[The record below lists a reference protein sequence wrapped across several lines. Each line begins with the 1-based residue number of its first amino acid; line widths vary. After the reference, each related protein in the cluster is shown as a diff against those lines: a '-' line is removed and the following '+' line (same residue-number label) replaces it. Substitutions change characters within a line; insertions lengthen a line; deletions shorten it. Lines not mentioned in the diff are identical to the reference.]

1 MKYDFSLDNSPDN
14 SSKEWSEAFFI
25 HLLKAKVLFLQFSW
39 VFLVTI
45 SLCIAF
51 KAYTLLS
58 QPVFYLSTSEMI
70 VNGRVSMPEGAVYR
84 EELSNFFG
92 TQIRLMESNI
102 VRARAQ
108 DRVLSLHPDLKP
120 SLVNISVSQSP
131 QASIFLLSAQ
141 GENAAYTTEYLNA
154 IMHEYLNFKSNIR
167 VNSTES
173 AFVSITEKVLQ
184 LKDEIDELEDKK
196 LAFQKENNIV
206 FITEQGSTVGR
217 QLAGLQDKLDNLKVK
232 QDSLEAFKIEDFFDR
247 PFTSELEQI
256 ITNPDFNLDSKE
268 YVALDESLEKLKAH
282 KVEMLNYMKPTHPR
296 VLDISNQII
305 KKENLLKVLKRQY
318 LEQLIDKREALS
330 YEIKNLEKVVFDW
343 KKKALDYS
351 QRLAEFEQIQSKLE
365 RLKSAQEQLVV
376 STQSIEINKNF
387 EQETVSI
394 LEMASPAKALSKS
407 YIKEMLAG
415 ILLGVLS
422 GVIVLLGIGA
432 IDARIYS
439 AEDISIRG
447 SAPILASIPLLGKNE
462 STVLI
467 QRNDERSMYV
477 EAIRTIRSSI
487 IYNENEGHYKG
498 AKVFLITSSVPGEG
512 KSTVASNLAITLAF
526 AMHKVLLVDSD
537 LRCGH
542 LYEGFGLKK
551 ENGLSEVLQ
560 GKITQSECI
569 QKTHVENLDFI
580 ATGHYPSHPDEL
592 FLSPRMDEL
601 LNHFKKTYDYIILDS
616 APVLATNDSLN
627 LAAKTEA
634 ILFIARAMVTRT
646 RQFKEAMR
654 SLNLHKA
661 PILGYVLNAIEGRN
675 LNYYYYKYKQ
685 YHS

>member
-1 MKYDFSLDNSPDN
+1 MKYDFSLGNASDD
-14 SSKEWSEAFFI
+14 SSKEWSETFFI
-25 HLLKAKVLFLQFSW
+25 HLLKAKVLFFQFSW
-39 VFLVTI
+39 VFLITI
-45 SLCIAF
+45 AVSIAF
-51 KAYTLLS
+51 KAYKLLS
-58 QPVFYLSTSEMI
+58 QPVLYLSTSEMI

-108 DRVLSLHPDLKP
+108 DRVLSLHPNLKP
-120 SLVNISVSQSP
+120 SPVNISVTQSP
-131 QASIFLLSAQ
+131 QASVFLLSAR
-141 GENAAYTTEYLNA
+141 GENGDYTKEYLNA

-167 VNSTES
+167 VSSTES

-232 QDSLEAFKIEDFFDR
+232 QDSLEACKIETFFDK

-268 YVALDESLEKLKAH
+268 YLSLDEALEKLKAQ
-282 KVEMLNYMKPTHPR
+282 KTEMLHYMQPTHPR
-296 VLDISNQII
+296 ILEISNQII
-305 KKENLLKVLKRQY
+305 KKENSLKILKRQY

-330 YEIKNLEKVVFDW
+330 YEIKNLEKVVLDW

-394 LEMASPAKALSKS
+394 LEMASPVTALSKS
-407 YIKEMLAG
+407 YIKEMLSG
-415 ILLGVLS
+415 LFLGLLS
-422 GVIVLLGIGA
+422 GVIILLAIGA

-439 AEDISIRG
+439 AEDITIRAT
-447 SAPILASIPLLGKNE
+447 APILASVPLLSKDQ
-462 STVLI
+462 SKMLI

-477 EAIRTIRSSI
+477 EAIRTIRSSL
-487 IYNENEGHYKG
+487 IYNETDSTYKE
-498 AKVFLITSSVPGEG
+498 AKIFLITSSVPGEG
-512 KSTVASNLAITLAF
+512 KSTIASNLAITLAF
-526 AMHKVLLVDSD
+526 AMHKVLLVDAD

-542 LYEGFGLKK
+542 LYEGLGLKK
-551 ENGLSEVLQ
+551 ENGLSEALQ
-560 GKITQSECI
+560 GKITPTACI
-569 QKTHVENLDFI
+569 QKTNVESLDFI
-580 ATGHYPSHPDEL
+580 STGHYPSHPDEL
-592 FLSPRMDEL
+592 FLSARMDEL
-601 LNHFKKTYDYIILDS
+601 LKHFKKTYDYILLDS

-627 LAAKTEA
+627 LAAKSEA
-634 ILFIARAMVTRT
+634 ILFIVRAMVTRT

-654 SLNLHKA
+654 NLNLHKA
-661 PILGYVLNAIEGRN
+661 PILGYVLNAVEGRN